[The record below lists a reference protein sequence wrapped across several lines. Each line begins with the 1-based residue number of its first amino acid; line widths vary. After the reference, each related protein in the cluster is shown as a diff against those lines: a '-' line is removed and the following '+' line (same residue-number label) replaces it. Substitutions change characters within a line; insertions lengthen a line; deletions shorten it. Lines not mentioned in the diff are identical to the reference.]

1 MKELLRLVKSEEAMY
16 LLEEIQEMEKCFE
29 AKSWTEYEEQI
40 KKDKEKEMLKRIKEI
55 MKGGE

>member
-16 LLEEIQEMEKCFE
+16 LLEEVQEMEKCFE
-29 AKSWTEYEEQI
+29 AKSWTEYEESI
-40 KKDKEKEMLKRIKEI
+40 KKEKEKEMLKRIKEI

>member
-16 LLEEIQEMEKCFE
+16 LLEEVQEMEKCFE
-29 AKSWTEYEEQI
+29 HKSWTEYEESI
-40 KKDKEKEMLKRIKEI
+40 KKEKEKEMLKRIKEI